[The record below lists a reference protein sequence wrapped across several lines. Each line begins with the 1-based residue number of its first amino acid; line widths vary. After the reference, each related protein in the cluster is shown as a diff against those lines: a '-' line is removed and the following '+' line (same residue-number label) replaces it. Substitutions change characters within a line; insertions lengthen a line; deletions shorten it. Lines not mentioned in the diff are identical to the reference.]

1 VSARVI
7 LVGKPGCH
15 LCDVARE
22 VVELVCAQTGTDW
35 TEISIA
41 DDPRLAQRYADQV
54 PVVLV
59 DGAVHDVFRVNPQ
72 RLRVALAG

>member
-1 VSARVI
+1 MSARVI

-54 PVVLV
+54 PVGLV

>member
-1 VSARVI
+1 MSARVI

>member
-1 VSARVI
+1 MI

-22 VVELVCAQTGTDW
+22 VIETVCAQAD
-35 TEISIA
+35 EDFIELSIF
-41 DDPRLAQRYADQV
+41 DDPRLAAMYADQI

-59 DGAVHDVFRVNPQ
+59 DGQVHDVFRVNPQ
-72 RLRVALAG
+72 RLLAALRS

>member
-1 VSARVI
+1 MI

-22 VVELVCAQTGTDW
+22 VVELVCAQADTDW
-35 TEISIA
+35 IELSIH
-41 DDPRLAQRYADQV
+41 DDPRLAAMYADQI

-59 DGAVHDVFRVNPQ
+59 DGQVHDIYRVNPE
-72 RLRVALAG
+72 RLRAALAR

>member
-1 VSARVI
+1 MSARVI

-59 DGAVHDVFRVNPQ
+59 DGAVHDVYRVNPQ
-72 RLRVALAG
+72 RLAAALAG

>member
-1 VSARVI
+1 MSARVI

-22 VVELVCAQTGTDW
+22 VIELVCAQTGADW

>member
-1 VSARVI
+1 MI

-22 VVELVCAQTGTDW
+22 VIEVVCARTDTDW
-35 TEISIA
+35 VEVSVH
-41 DDPRLAQRYADQV
+41 DDPRLAAAYSDQI

-59 DGAVHDVFRVNPQ
+59 DGAVHDVYRVNPQ
-72 RLRVALAG
+72 RLQAALTA

>member
-1 VSARVI
+1 MI

-22 VVELVCAQTGTDW
+22 VIEVVCAQTDDEW
-35 TEISIA
+35 VELSIF
-41 DDPRLAQRYADQV
+41 DDPRLSAMYADQI

-59 DGAVHDVFRVNPQ
+59 DGQVHDVFRVNPQ
-72 RLRVALAG
+72 RLLAALTSV